1 MRQSIEMA
9 ENQGQLSAE
18 SIIMHNIIQFAE
30 VSDTQQ
36 SESLIK
42 MNDNMES
49 SEGPDELKLPQ

>member
-1 MRQSIEMA
+1 MRQLIEMA

-18 SIIMHNIIQFAE
+18 SIIMRGAMQSAE

-36 SESLIK
+36 SRNLIE
-42 MNDNMES
+42 MDDNVES